1 MFAPFDDPYGN
12 FLESVFLEWENA
24 PENEINILYYTL
36 LRKDPSDSLFDIFSL
51 SQRIP
56 PQIKQF
62 KDPIDLGLFPT
73 DGFDTLFYKIYA
85 VDIYGRPGDT
95 SSACTLLIAPQPE
108 KPVFTTTAGCLSW
121 ESWTRGGQISFGE
134 FWINK
139 KQCHWLS
146 RRTEAFPR
154 TDEPAVFTSCIPDSC
169 ALTAGDYLYF
179 VIYLEAT
186 EARSIKTGKILINH

>member
-1 MFAPFDDPYGN
+1 SPDHFQKISAPRITTIMFAPFDDPYGN

-95 SSACTLLIAPQPE
+95 SSACTLLI
-108 KPVFTTTAGCLSW
+108 
-121 ESWTRGGQISFGE
+121 
-134 FWINK
+134 
-139 KQCHWLS
+139 
-146 RRTEAFPR
+146 
-154 TDEPAVFTSCIPDSC
+154 
-169 ALTAGDYLYF
+169 
-179 VIYLEAT
+179 
-186 EARSIKTGKILINH
+186 